1 MDYLQL
7 VVILFTLVIMILF
20 ILKQCNKKYIPIIIS
35 VNVHENL
42 PFLQKQLYNF
52 HQYMK
57 SPYIVILNCNDYMFN
72 ECKNTILPDNVFVH
86 PTPLNK
92 KWFHGSV
99 SQGIYNN
106 MKWSIENYRFTMFLV
121 ASSRTIFGNPF
132 KNQELSPYF
141 ENDQE
146 LKPHSKQLDNCESA
160 SHWHWPIFCQ
170 SNLASYFMSQ
180 KKSLYGCA
188 HEGIGFSYKGC
199 KKIVKFLENHSDLQD
214 FFNLEIP
221 VEEIALQTIS
231 INLKCPIYYIGNGC
245 CNEDPVPPNE
255 PNEENKKFMYKV
267 KRE

>member
-7 VVILFTLVIMILF
+7 VVIFFTLVIMILLIVKRF
-20 ILKQCNKKYIPIIIS
+20 NKKYIPIIIS
-35 VNVHENL
+35 VNVHEHL

-57 SPYIVILNCNDYMFN
+57 SRYIVILNCNDFMYN

-92 KWFHGSV
+92 KWCHGSV

-106 MKWSIENYRFTMFLV
+106 MKWSLENYKFSMFLV

-132 KNQELSPYF
+132 KNQELSTNQYT
-141 ENDQE
+141 QY
-146 LKPHSKQLDNCESA
+146 LDNCELA
-160 SHWHWPIFCQ
+160 NDWHWPTFCQ
-170 SNLASYFMSQ
+170 SNLASYFMS
-180 KKSLYGCA
+180 KKKPLYGCA
-188 HEGIGFSYKGC
+188 HEGVGFSYKGC
-199 KKIVKFLENHSDLQD
+199 KKIVKFLEKHSDLQD

-245 CNEDPVPPNE
+245 CNEDRIPPND